1 MKLTFSKIILSLAL
15 LCSIAFA
22 GGIEEDSGPDQVS
35 EQDKKKMTNSDTD
48 LTTRED
54 INEYQALSVVDCK
67 VTYSAG
73 YVNDPD
79 YVAWVCK

>member
-35 EQDKKKMTNSDTD
+35 EQDMMKMTNSDTD

-67 VTYSAG
+67 VTNSAG